1 MPLPRSP
8 APTSRWTAAGPP
20 PEALSHERVTPT
32 LKLKRLKRGD
42 LPVDTVALAR
52 FLIGCAVVHDL
63 PEGRVAA
70 RIVETEAYLPDD
82 AASHTFRGET
92 QRNRPMFG
100 RRGHAYVYLN
110 YGVFWL
116 FNVSAEIEGVGAGV
130 LIRAAEPLL
139 GLDIMHARR
148 PGRTGTA
155 LTSGPGKLTL
165 AMGIG
170 PRHSGLDLC
179 APGELWL
186 AHPPQTT
193 GAIGTSVRIGITKE
207 VERPLRFFERGN
219 PYVSGPKGPN
229 IA

>member
-1 MPLPRSP
+1 M
-8 APTSRWTAAGPP
+8 
-20 PEALSHERVTPT
+20 TPT
-32 LKLKRLKRGD
+32 LKLRRLKRSD

-52 FLIGCAVVHDL
+52 FLIGCAIVHDL

-82 AASHTFRGET
+82 AASHTFCGET
-92 QRNRPMFG
+92 RRNKPMFG

-130 LIRAAEPLL
+130 LVRAAEPLL

-148 PGRTGTA
+148 PARSGTD

-165 AMGIG
+165 AMGIR
-170 PRHSGLDLC
+170 PQHSGVDLC
-179 APGELWL
+179 APGNLWL
-186 AHPPQTT
+186 AKSLHPAGT
-193 GAIGTSVRIGITKE
+193 IGTSVRIGITKE

-219 PYVSGPKGPN
+219 PNLSGPKLLNAPPSQR
-229 IA
+229 